1 MQMNYSVPVSFN
13 PGEKRRLVF
22 FITRASC
29 AHQLVAQKLITTK
42 VWRIRSPNGGDGES
56 AILKVVRG
64 FIESSLSGSPGAA
77 KLPLQDC
84 F

>member
-1 MQMNYSVPVSFN
+1 M
-13 PGEKRRLVF
+13 
-22 FITRASC
+22 
-29 AHQLVAQKLITTK
+29 TK